1 MGPKKKKAGGKK
13 KKVTVDTEDL
23 KSYNLAQR
31 EVLAILLNRMHELE
45 EQNEEIRESRKQKG
59 DSKIEQ

>member
-45 EQNEEIRESRKQKG
+45 E
-59 DSKIEQ
+59 